1 MSSKISQDDLINL
14 LDTLITAIDTGNN
27 QEFIQIMTENKNNFD
42 MKIDSYLANGNTLNH
57 SIARAVD
64 DNYCSNNKQINHCDK
79 CIGENDEFTMPA
91 TPITKKIIIPYGKK
105 PFKISQFIRKHPDV
119 LKEYKNLF
127 KESYKTI
134 VNNKGRTPNY
144 FAEKCNIDL
153 YNYMNDNNDDDN
165 DENDNN
171 NNDNNDNNNNNN
183 KPKFTNFKELYEYY
197 KTNPTLLNEP
207 IIFKVLGKEDNGGNI
222 FKISSSDISLYSNE
236 KKMSNETTL
245 RIEEIEEK
253 PVYIASNFK
262 DIMVENNNEL
272 DFDDINFI
280 TIKCQCLEDDIE
292 VTSYAN
298 ETAKHADY
306 KTTTYIKNCD
316 RINIHGDKKDDFNFY
331 YYINSDKRYITLE
344 LVDQSN
350 YINSIENG
358 GKKSIKSRKSI
369 TIKSRKSRKSRKSI
383 KSRKSRKT
391 RKTRKTRKS
400 RKTKK
405 TRKSKKQRRSHRR

>member
-1 MSSKISQDDLINL
+1 MSDTITQNELKMLFDDLNK
-14 LDTLITAIDTGNN
+14 AIDAGNK
-27 QEFIQIMTENKNNFD
+27 QEFITIMTTEKSKFN
-42 MKIDSYLANGNTLNH
+42 MKIPYARGNTLNH

-64 DNYCSNNKQINHCDK
+64 DNYCSNKQIDDCDE
-79 CIGENDEFTMPA
+79 CIVETQKMFGYEV
-91 TPITKKIIIPYGKK
+91 GKK
-105 PFKISQFIRKHPDV
+105 PFKISQFIVKNEDV

-127 KESYKTI
+127 KESYKKI
-134 VNNKGRTPNY
+134 VNDKGKTPDY
-144 FAEKCNIDL
+144 FADKCNKTDL
-153 YNYMNDNNDDDN
+153 YKYMNDNNNNSDN
-165 DENDNN
+165 SDNS
-171 NNDNNDNNNNNN
+171 DNNNNNN
-183 KPKFTNFKELYEYY
+183 NNYNNQAFKNFEELYVYY

-245 RIEEIEEK
+245 RIEEK
-253 PVYIASNFK
+253 PVYTASNFK
-262 DIMVENNNEL
+262 KIMVDNNNEL

-331 YYINSDKRYITLE
+331 YYINSNKRYITLE

-358 GKKSIKSRKSI
+358 GKKSRK
-369 TIKSRKSRKSRKSI
+369 TRKSRKSRKSR
-383 KSRKSRKT
+383 R
-391 RKTRKTRKS
+391 TRKS

-405 TRKSKKQRRSHRR
+405 TRRSSQKKKRSHRR